1 VKTAGKAGAIE
12 MQHNQAQARTAS
24 AGLKVRPGV
33 KADAPAVSE
42 MCGRHVSWWILC
54 IEQAGSPC

>member
-1 VKTAGKAGAIE
+1 MKTAGKAGAIE

-42 MCGRHVSWWILC
+42 IVVTKDLDCPSTNLR
-54 IEQAGSPC
+54 